1 MSENTR
7 RMYELEYPSP
17 EVTSQGQSGPT
28 LVIALQGYA
37 DAGHAVEA
45 GAKHLLAA
53 LDNRPIASFNNDELI
68 DYRSRRPSVTIDRD
82 HISAAEHL
90 NLNMSVLRDS
100 AGKAFLLLSGPEPD
114 LRWEAFTRA
123 VADLAD
129 KFSVEQTICL
139 YAAPMTVPHT
149 RPMVVS
155 AHGNDKDLVGKLF
168 NFDSRLVVPGSAS
181 LHIERE
187 MHRRG
192 RNVAGY
198 TAHVP
203 HYLSASPYPEAT
215 LRLLEAVADAAG
227 LELPLLALENDAR
240 RVSHQLVEQVEE
252 SGEIQ
257 QVVRALEVQYDEE
270 VERYRKSHPQTALPG
285 EQDLPSGDELGEKF
299 EEFLAHLDDQGGDK
313 SGTAQIWDQE
323 STTPGTSADD
333 APSEGTDGTGTAH
346 PEEDPQDGTGPGAA
360 GPETGSSSDDPQD
373 PDSPDDDE

>member
-17 EVTSQGQSGPT
+17 EVKSPDQSGPT

-37 DAGHAVEA
+37 DAGHAVEN
-45 GAKHLLAA
+45 GSKHLLAA
-53 LDNRPIASFNNDELI
+53 LDSRPIASFNNDELI

-82 HISAAEHL
+82 HVSSSEQL

-100 AGKAFLLLSGPEPD
+100 EGKTFLLLSGPEPD
-114 LRWEAFTRA
+114 LRWEAFTDA
-123 VADLAD
+123 VADLVE
-129 KFSVEQTICL
+129 KFGVEQTISL

-155 AHGNDKDLVGKLF
+155 AHGNDRDLVGRMV

-187 MHRRG
+187 LHRRG
-192 RNVAGY
+192 LTVAGY

-203 HYLSASPYPEAT
+203 HYLAASPYPEAT
-215 LRLLEAVADAAG
+215 LKLLEAVSDGAR

-240 RVSHQLVEQVEE
+240 RVSHQLVDQVEE
-252 SGEIQ
+252 NGEIQ

-270 VERYRKSHPQTALPG
+270 FERYRQNHPQAALPG
-285 EQDLPSGDELGEKF
+285 EQEVPSGDELGEQF
-299 EEFLAHLDDQGGDK
+299 EKFLAKMDDS
-313 SGTAQIWDQE
+313 SGTDV
-323 STTPGTSADD
+323 
-333 APSEGTDGTGTAH
+333 
-346 PEEDPQDGTGPGAA
+346 GPGVSQLWD
-360 GPETGSSSDDPQD
+360 GSER
-373 PDSPDDDE
+373 PDSATDDSAGGRHRAEDEDDESGDGDADRPSDETDENPGNSGTPDDDE